1 MECVYFVCVRV
12 CRYIFSVGMTGYLC
26 VCKYIYIYIYV
37 HVWLHAHIH
46 IFECFQ
52 HSGPFWE
59 LACHPSPQK
68 GFKPALTNQVSKGR
82 IKGRAEQGWPRWTSL
97 LGLAALLR
105 QFCRAPRLGSRRLL
119 RVPGGFRVHS
129 GALEPAV
136 GVLAVVERHAMDTEH
151 VGLQVSLLRG
161 TVGAV
166 SALER
171 PVTCVTDDSLV
182 SFGFSPW
189 TLHSLDKRDAPEP
202 LSCWEG
208 HRSVASER
216 RRNPCSSSINCIL
229 KILCLGFP
237 EQCS

>member
-1 MECVYFVCVRV
+1 MECVYFVCMCV
-12 CRYIFSVGMTGYLC
+12 CRYIFNVGMTGYLC

-37 HVWLHAHIH
+37 HVWVHVHIH

-59 LACHPSPQK
+59 VTLHPFPRK
-68 GFKPALTNQVSKGR
+68 VFKPTLTNHMSKAR
-82 IKGRAEQGWPRWTSL
+82 VKGRAEQSWPCWASL
-97 LGLAALLR
+97 LGLAALLG
-105 QFCRAPRLGSRRLL
+105 QLCRAPCLGSRWLL
-119 RVPGGFRVHS
+119 HVPGGFRVHS

-171 PVTCVTDDSLV
+171 PVTCVTDNSLV

-189 TLHSLDKRDAPEP
+189 TLHSLDKLTIRSHSPAGR
-202 LSCWEG
+202 G
-208 HRSVASER
+208 HHSVASER
-216 RRNPCSSSINCIL
+216 TRDLRSSSIKCIL
-229 KILCLGFP
+229 KILCLGFS